1 MDLSDLFGIIENFD
15 SAKEGMILS
24 GEKARDVRVNVS
36 PQVLQK
42 TSPHFLFFPCL
53 VYWICWEVGIPD
65 MFLDM

>member
-36 PQVLQK
+36 PQVLQRHLLI
-42 TSPHFLFFPCL
+42 SFFSR
-53 VYWICWEVGIPD
+53 V
-65 MFLDM
+65 